1 MRHLAG
7 IVLAAVAAPFAGAD
21 APPPMRILTNH
32 LGYEP
37 AGAKHAVIEGI
48 ATDSVRAC
56 AVQEASSGKEAQAL
70 TPQHVGPVAKWK
82 DWHFWSV
89 DFDAVTAEGSYVIEC
104 ETSRGPLRSYPF
116 VVQNDLLERN
126 TLSNVVYYFK
136 GQRSSGALDQADSHL
151 QFEGDRT
158 GTVDLRGGWFD
169 ATGDYGKHLSHL
181 SFSTYFNPQQIPL
194 TAWSLAR
201 AYHYVAERHDQNLK
215 QYERRLLDEALWGA
229 DYLVRA
235 RDPVGSF
242 YRSVSAPGPGKK
254 PEDRRIGADTRAYA
268 IKKAASDAGAHQPG
282 AATAGLAAYEV
293 GYRSGGGMAI
303 AALALASRLP
313 DRGAF
318 AARDYLAAAE
328 GAFGFLET
336 QNLGMANDG
345 KENILDDYC
354 ALEAAT
360 SLYRATKKPAYK
372 SAADR
377 RARSLAGR
385 LITRGPFQDYW
396 RADDGERAFF
406 HAADAGLPVVSL
418 LDYAS
423 IAEAEGRALALDAV
437 RRAMAFELR
446 VTAEAPNPFGYARQ
460 LVESPS
466 RGRRP
471 SFFFPHDTEAAPWW
485 QGENARLASLATA
498 ARLAARQLGD
508 DPAFADR
515 LRAYAQH
522 QLDWIL
528 GLNPFDA
535 SMLHGSGRNNP
546 PYMFFASWEYT
557 NAPGGIG
564 NGITGGFKDEDD
576 IDLSVPL
583 ATTGA
588 DNDWRWG
595 EQWLPHASWYLLAVA
610 AGLRASP

>member
-1 MRHLAG
+1 MRYLAPV
-7 IVLAAVAAPFAGAD
+7 VLAALAAPSASAD
-21 APPPMRILTNH
+21 APPPLRILTNH
-32 LGYEP
+32 IGYEATGP
-37 AGAKHAVIEGI
+37 KHAVALGSG
-48 ATDSVRAC
+48 TDAVLACSVQDA
-56 AVQEASSGKEAQAL
+56 ASGKEALAVV
-70 TPQHVGPVAKWK
+70 PQRVGPVARWK
-82 DWHFWSV
+82 QWHFWSV
-89 DFDAVTAEGSYVIEC
+89 DFDGVTAEGSYVIAC
-104 ETSRGPLRSYPF
+104 ETSHGAVRSFPF
-116 VVQNDLLERN
+116 VVQKDLLERT
-126 TLSNVVYYFK
+126 TLSNVVYYLK
-136 GQRSSGALDQADSHL
+136 GQRSSGALDKADSHL
-151 QFEGDRT
+151 PFEGGRP
-158 GTVDLRGGWFD
+158 GTRDLHGGWFD

-201 AYHYVAERHDQNLK
+201 SYREVVERHDQNLK

-235 RDPVGSF
+235 RDPQGSF

-254 PEDRRIGADTRAYA
+254 AEDRRIGADTQTYA
-268 IKKAASDAGAHQPG
+268 IKKAKGDAGAHQPG
-282 AATAGLAAYEV
+282 VSTAGLAAYEV

-303 AALALASRLP
+303 AALALASTLP
-313 DRGAF
+313 ESGAF
-318 AARDYLAAAE
+318 AGREYLAAAE
-328 GAFGFLET
+328 GAFAFLET
-336 QNLGMANDG
+336 HNLAMANDG

-360 SLYRATKKPAYK
+360 SLYAATKKPAYK
-372 SAADR
+372 AAADR

-385 LITRGPFQDYW
+385 LTTNGAFKDYW

-423 IAEAEGRALALDAV
+423 IADGEGRALALNAV
-437 RRAMAFELR
+437 RRSMAFEMG
-446 VTAEAPNPFGYARQ
+446 VTAEVPNPFGYARQ
-460 LVESPS
+460 LVESKGH
-466 RGRRP
+466 GRRT

-498 ARLAARQLGD
+498 ARFAARRFGD
-508 DPAFADR
+508 DPAFTNR

-546 PYMFFASWEYT
+546 PYMFFDSWEYT

-564 NGITGGFKDEDD
+564 NGITAGFEDEDD

-588 DNDWRWG
+588 DHDWRWG

-610 AGLRASP
+610 AGSRTSP